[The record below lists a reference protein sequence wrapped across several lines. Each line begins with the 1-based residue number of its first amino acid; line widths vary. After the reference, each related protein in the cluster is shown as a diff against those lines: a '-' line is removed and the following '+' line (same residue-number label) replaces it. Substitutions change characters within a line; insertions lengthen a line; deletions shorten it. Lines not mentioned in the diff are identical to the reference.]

1 MTDEED
7 SGTSLKIAGFNLS
20 GWAMAAA
27 IPVLSSISGAVYFG
41 YDALSRFNAVEE
53 AVEPLLNLESRMQSV
68 EQTISANDVAT
79 LSSKLTKLATTME
92 TILEQQKVLLDLRSK
107 VERSDTITARLEG
120 SLSKYDQEVEDLW
133 KAVDELNKS
142 PLGR

>member
-1 MTDEED
+1 MTDEEG